1 MEMDELSARLLAL
14 NDALD
19 QQVPH
24 DQCVLMQKEIAT
36 RLQGTGLKIYLA
48 YVSRALGNLD
58 PKLMY
63 IIVPS
68 GFLEEDSY

>member
-1 MEMDELSARLLAL
+1 MDELSARLLAL

-19 QQVPH
+19 QQVSH
-24 DQCVLMQKEIAT
+24 DRCVSMQRDIVT
-36 RLQGTGLKIYLA
+36 RLRGTGLKIYLA

-68 GFLEEDSY
+68 GFLEEDGH